1 MIREATQALLTTL
14 QDPAADEG
22 RVRSAAQAL
31 MNAVRRASR
40 EEVAAAMRELSAAF
54 ALPDL
59 QRAGFAAMLC
69 GALVEGG
76 FDPSPVAGP
85 LMEWVDAMV
94 RRSAALAEAS
104 EPAMAPSAG
113 ENDDPRER
121 FEQARLQ
128 LAPRMPAEAAGW
140 EGLPQFWPPAIAALS
155 AS

>member
-85 LMEWVDAMV
+85 LMERGAVGRAGGGERTRDGAFRGRE
-94 RRSAALAEAS
+94 RRSPRAVRAGAPAARI
-104 EPAMAPSAG
+104 PDAG
-113 ENDDPRER
+113 RGG
-121 FEQARLQ
+121 RL
-128 LAPRMPAEAAGW
+128 G
-140 EGLPQFWPPAIAALS
+140 G
-155 AS
+155 